1 MNKYMVNFYI
11 RKKMQYLIGP
21 NGIISG
27 NLLLYTHNI
36 LYYFSING
44 NCNFSFSILYLSTS
58 LSVSVYLTLSY
69 TLSYFF
75 EIMCEASLQP
85 SWRTALPLP
94 HFLLARKSVDYSNTD
109 QQLIYSIQRVHS
121 ILYSIF
127 YQQILDREEGNISS
141 SSSSS

>member
-1 MNKYMVNFYI
+1 MVNFYI

-58 LSVSVYLTLSY
+58 LSLCLCLSHSFIY
-69 TLSYFF
+69 TL
-75 EIMCEASLQP
+75 
-85 SWRTALPLP
+85 
-94 HFLLARKSVDYSNTD
+94 
-109 QQLIYSIQRVHS
+109 
-121 ILYSIF
+121 ILF
-127 YQQILDREEGNISS
+127 RNNV
-141 SSSSS
+141 